1 MDFIESVPHGKEHF
15 LNETSPKETSE
26 EVEIQT
32 PRLRQLDDIYS
43 CLSLIMLLSL
53 FFIVSFYIFA
63 FVILCICSC

>member
-15 LNETSPKETSE
+15 LNETSLKETSE

-32 PRLRQLDDIYS
+32 PTLDDIYS

-53 FFIVSFYIFA
+53 FHHLILYICI
-63 FVILCICSC
+63 VILCICSC